1 MTTKRYTWPGLVS
14 TPVDSVK
21 TNNVAPTERRPPR
34 PDYAAPTPNVPP
46 LPAPREPATVFD
58 LLEWAAQCA
67 TTADDA
73 ATVRRCGQELRARQE
88 DREKYQRM
96 LEHKAMVKRKE
107 QEREARAERYALFL
121 RQTKA
126 SLDMTTMFRGL
137 MGEIVD

>member
-73 ATVRRCGQELRARQE
+73 ATVRRCGKSCGR
-88 DREKYQRM
+88 
-96 LEHKAMVKRKE
+96 VKRT
-107 QEREARAERYALFL
+107 ARNTSACWN
-121 RQTKA
+121 TKQWLSA
-126 SLDMTTMFRGL
+126 KNRSAKRGRSDMPSSFDKL
-137 MGEIVD
+137 KHHSISPQCSAA